1 MKHCKKI
8 LAAVLCL
15 CLVFSFAC
23 PAVSAKEEKSSSSI
37 SEYFNSQEYL
47 VKRGDFLSKFLNVLV
62 NDIILKVVSDFI
74 PNLSF
79 VRDDAA
85 TDAKANFLA
94 GDEYFVKASAADG
107 FTWKVGYGQESILP
121 DDFGKKFLKYAR
133 GSYAPWGYSH
143 DCYTDDDGNKE
154 DMKVRT
160 VVLDDGTGRGLTV
173 FCVVDCIGIS
183 NADVRQIRGY
193 MADLIKSEKIISL
206 NVSAIHSH
214 MAIDSQ
220 GVWNS
225 PLLTVANNALSFF
238 GFAQPKFGVNKDYLD
253 TIKAR
258 TEASVKEAIA
268 DMKPGKLTY
277 TNLDLD
283 GYFGTRTV
291 SKECDDD
298 MHKLAFYPDNGSK
311 GTVIAS
317 FGAHPEVTSYGAE
330 FDTKLSSDFVY
341 YMEKL
346 VNAAGSNFMYIQGN
360 VGTNSCGRGQ
370 SNDGLDLADNHESA
384 MRFGYEMGYICLG
397 AAMTKTERAALNDKL
412 GDKLGVNQYKGQDGY
427 TVWYEGLPKFK
438 EEPVEAVLNVRHN
451 QVKLEVDNSVSMILL
466 KLGLASNDLAYN
478 KENGKYYTVTEIGY
492 VEFGSAVKMFLSP
505 GELYSELYV
514 GGYGLEN
521 SELKSLRECYG
532 ENVILC
538 DLMNDAA
545 GYVCPDETYSIL
557 DARHNPNDDSR
568 EISIQTWC
576 MVVSIGEHAASTLMG
591 GYADLVAEA
600 KSITK

>member
-1 MKHCKKI
+1 MKLSKKI
-8 LAAVLCL
+8 ISVVLCL
-15 CLVFSFAC
+15 CMVLSFAV
-23 PAVSAKEEKSSSSI
+23 PATSAKEPEEKSTSI
-37 SEYFNSQEYL
+37 SEYLNSTEYL

-62 NDIILKVVSDFI
+62 NDIILKVLSGCI
-74 PNLSF
+74 PDLSF
-79 VRDDAA
+79 VRSDNDADVVENFFEGNQSFIP
-85 TDAKANFLA
+85 TDSDK
-94 GDEYFVKASAADG
+94 FV
-107 FTWKVGYGQESILP
+107 WNVGYSSKSIIP
-121 DDFGKKFLKYAR
+121 SDFGKLPKYAR
-133 GSYAPWGYSH
+133 GSYAPWGYSF

-160 VVLDDGTGRGLTV
+160 VIFNDNTGRGLTA

-183 NADVRQIRGY
+183 NADVRTIRS
-193 MADLIKSEKIISL
+193 AIAEFAEENNIVSL

-220 GVWNS
+220 GVWNA
-225 PLLTVANNALSFF
+225 PLTTVANNLLSLT
-238 GFAQPKFGVNKDYLD
+238 GLTQTRFGVNKDYLK
-253 TIKAR
+253 TIINSTK
-258 TEASVKEAIA
+258 ASVEEAFA

-298 MHKLAFYPDNGSK
+298 MHKIEFIPSDGSK
-311 GTVIAS
+311 GTIVAS

-330 FDTKLSSDFVY
+330 FKTKLSSDFVY

-346 VNAAGSNFMYIQGN
+346 INAAGSNFVYIQGN
-360 VGTNSCGRGQ
+360 VGTNSCSRSK

-397 AAMTKTERAALNDKL
+397 ASMNEQQRAELNARL
-412 GDKLGVNQYKGQDGY
+412 GDKLGVEKYSGQEDY
-427 TVWYEGLPKFK
+427 TVWYKGLKTF
-438 EEPVEAVLNVRHN
+438 EAQDVNAVLNIKHK
-451 QVKLEVDNSVSMILL
+451 QVKLEVDNSVSLILL

-478 KENGKYYTVTEIGY
+478 SESGKYYTVTEIGY
-492 VEFGSAVKMFLSP
+492 MELGNAVKIFLSP

-514 GGYGLEN
+514 GGYGLDN
-521 SELKSLRECYG
+521 SELTSLREDYG
-532 ENVILC
+532 ENVILF

-557 DARHNPNDDSR
+557 DCRHNPESTSR
-568 EISIQTWC
+568 EISMQTWC
-576 MVVSIGEHAASTLMG
+576 MVVSIGEHAASTLMK
-591 GYADLVAEA
+591 GYSELVGECR
-600 KSITK
+600 

>member
-1 MKHCKKI
+1 MKKCKKI
-8 LAAVLCL
+8 LAAILCL
-15 CLVFSFAC
+15 CIVFTFAC
-23 PAVSAKEEKSSSSI
+23 PAISAKSEESSSSV

-47 VKRGDFLSKFLNVLV
+47 LKRGEFLSKFLNTLV
-62 NDIILKVVSDFI
+62 NDIILKVVGDII
-74 PNLSF
+74 PNLAF
-79 VRDDAA
+79 VRDDAT
-85 TDAKANFLA
+85 TDATENFLA
-94 GDEYFVKASAADG
+94 GDEYFIQSGSSDQY
-107 FTWKVGYGQESILP
+107 TWNVGYGQESIIP
-121 DDFGKKFLKYAR
+121 DDFGTNYLKYAR

-143 DCYTDDDGNKE
+143 DFYEDEDGNKE

-183 NADVRQIRGY
+183 NADVRRIRGY
-193 MADLIKSEKIISL
+193 MADLIKSENIISL

-225 PLLTVANNALSFF
+225 PLLTVSNNLLSQF
-238 GFAQPKFGVNKDYLD
+238 GLTETKFGVNEDYLK
-253 TIKAR
+253 TIMAR
-258 TEASVKEAIA
+258 TEASVKEALA

-277 TNLDLD
+277 SNLDLD
-283 GYFGTRTV
+283 DYFGTRTV

-298 MHKLAFYPDNGSK
+298 MHRIVFTPENGKS
-311 GTVIAS
+311 TVIAS

-330 FDTKLSSDFVY
+330 FDTRLSSDFVY

-360 VGTNSCGRGQ
+360 VGTNSCGRGK

-384 MRFGYEMGYICLG
+384 MRFGYEMGYIALG
-397 AAMTKTERAALNDKL
+397 ATMTKAERIALNNKL
-412 GDKLGVNQYKGQDGY
+412 GDKLGVNTYAGQEGY
-427 TVWYEGLPKFK
+427 TVWYEGLPTF
-438 EEPVEAVLNVRHN
+438 EEEAVEAVLNVRHN
-451 QVKLEVDNSVSMILL
+451 QVKLEIDNNVSKILL
-466 KLGLASNDLAYN
+466 KLGLASNDIAYN
-478 KENGKYYTVTEIGY
+478 QEDGKYYTITEIGY

-505 GELYSELYV
+505 GEFYSELYV

-521 SELKSLRECYG
+521 TELKSLRESYG

-545 GYVCPDETYSIL
+545 GYVCPDENYSIL
-557 DARHNPNDDSR
+557 DARHNPNSDSR

-576 MVVSIGEHAASTLMG
+576 MVVSIGEHAATTLMNA
-591 GYADLVAEA
+591 YADLVAEA

>member
-1 MKHCKKI
+1 MKKCKKI
-8 LAAVLCL
+8 LAAILCV
-15 CLVFSFAC
+15 CIVFTFAC
-23 PAVSAKEEKSSSSI
+23 PAISAKEEKTSKI

-47 VKRGDFLSKFLNVLV
+47 LKRGDFLSKFLNVLV
-62 NDIILKVVSDFI
+62 NDIILEVVSDFI
-74 PNLSF
+74 PNLAF
-79 VRDDAA
+79 VRDDAT
-85 TDAKANFLA
+85 TDAKDNFFE
-94 GDEYFVKASAADG
+94 GDEYFIEAGTRKSI
-107 FTWKVGYGQESILP
+107 TWNVGYGQESILP
-121 DDFGKKFLKYAR
+121 DDFGTKYLKYAR

-183 NADVRQIRGY
+183 NADVRRIRGY
-193 MADLIKSEKIISL
+193 MADLAEKENIISL

-220 GVWNS
+220 GVWNR
-225 PLLTVANNALSFF
+225 PLLTVANNVLSLF
-238 GFAQPKFGVNKDYLD
+238 GLTETTFGVNDDYLK
-253 TIKAR
+253 TIMAR
-258 TEASVKEAIA
+258 SEASIKEAIV

-277 TNLDLD
+277 SNLDLD
-283 GYFGTRTV
+283 DYFGTRTV

-298 MHKLAFYPDNGSK
+298 MHRIVFYPDNGSK

-360 VGTNSCGRGQ
+360 VGTNSCGRGK

-397 AAMTKTERAALNDKL
+397 ATMTKAERAALNDKL
-412 GDKLGVNQYKGQDGY
+412 GDKLGVNQYAGQDGY
-427 TVWYEGLPKFK
+427 TVWYEGLPQFK
-438 EEPVEAVLNVRHN
+438 EETVEAVLNIRHN
-451 QVKLEVDNSVSMILL
+451 QVKLEVDNSVSKILL

-478 KENGKYYTVTEIGY
+478 KEDGKYYTITEIGY
-492 VEFGSAVKMFLSP
+492 MELGTAVKVFLSP

-514 GGYGLEN
+514 GGYGLDN
-521 SELKSLRECYG
+521 SELVSLRESYG
-532 ENVILC
+532 EDVILF

-568 EISIQTWC
+568 EINIQTWC
-576 MVVSIGEHAASTLMG
+576 MVVSIGEHAASTLMK
-591 GYADLVAEA
+591 GYADLVADGQR
-600 KSITK
+600 ITK